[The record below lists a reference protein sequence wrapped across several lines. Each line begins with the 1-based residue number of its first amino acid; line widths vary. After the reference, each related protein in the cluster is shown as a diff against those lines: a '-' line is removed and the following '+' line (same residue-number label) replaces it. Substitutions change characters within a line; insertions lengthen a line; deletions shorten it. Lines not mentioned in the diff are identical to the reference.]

1 MKRIKNIAL
10 AGHNGSGKT
19 SLAQALLY
27 KAGASEKL
35 GKAADGT
42 PLLDFDPEE
51 IKRKISGILCNVG
64 FVCNRHYRRRHMDSY
79 DF

>member
-51 IKRKISGILCNVG
+51 IKRKFQSAVQWLHLNLKTIK
-64 FVCNRHYRRRHMDSY
+64 
-79 DF
+79 